1 MSFQQIVRRAG
12 SGFVVEIGRGNE
24 LGCRP
29 MASVVSR
36 EAYFETGLEALDTG
50 RFASV
55 PDGD

>member
-1 MSFQQIVRRAG
+1 
-12 SGFVVEIGRGNE
+12 
-24 LGCRP
+24 

-36 EAYFETGLEALDTG
+36 EAYFETGLAALYTG

>member
-1 MSFQQIVRRAG
+1 MSFQQIVRLAG
-12 SGFVVEIGRGNE
+12 PGFVVEIGRGNE

-36 EAYFETGLEALDTG
+36 EAYFETGLEALDAG